1 MAETPKYRRL
11 KWDRSWFP
19 CRVAASVRSAQSWL
33 GSCTGCVLTSFFLLL
48 SVTLGHCSCPP
59 GPRGLTLHRQE
70 GRGEGHWAHPVFAG
84 ASGRNNQLQEHVGDR
99 VSAWNAGAQLQTG
112 ISRVMP
118 RGRILG
124 GAGCRCPL
132 CGLLPHLPPYLPS
145 QSTGKPLF

>member
-1 MAETPKYRRL
+1 MGQKLVSLPSGSLGAVGPELAGQLHRL
-11 KWDRSWFP
+11 CPDILFSL
-19 CRVAASVRSAQSWL
+19 V
-33 GSCTGCVLTSFFLLL
+33 